1 MLARTLGPLLV
12 RDARYYPVITLT
24 GPRQSGKTTLART
37 TFPDFDYVNLEDT
50 EPRRFARDDPHG
62 FLSRYRPPVII
73 DEVQRV
79 PDILSAIQVAVDHP
93 DHAGTYVLTG
103 SQNLLLMDRIS
114 QTLAGRTGI
123 LHLLPLSRAELESQP
138 HAAPGQPGALFS
150 NRATQLDLWS
160 TVRTGFYPR
169 IHDRAI
175 PPEIWLPDYVQ
186 TYLARDVR
194 ALLNVGDMETF
205 ERFLMLAAGRV
216 GQLLNYSSLANDC
229 GVSVDTARRWISV
242 LVTSF
247 VITLLRPYH
256 RNFNKRLVK
265 SPKLYLIDTGLACH
279 LLGIRSERQLATHHL
294 RGALFE
300 NYVVAEV
307 VKAYRHHRLQPP
319 LYFWRDRTGHEIDLV
334 IEHDGEPYPVEVKSA
349 ETVVS
354 AMTAGLRWWCRHAGI
369 DTDRATL
376 LYAGRDHQRRDGIDV
391 RPWFAI

>member
-1 MLARTLGPLLV
+1 
-12 RDARYYPVITLT
+12 
-24 GPRQSGKTTLART
+24 
-37 TFPDFDYVNLEDT
+37 
-50 EPRRFARDDPHG
+50 
-62 FLSRYRPPVII
+62 
-73 DEVQRV
+73 
-79 PDILSAIQVAVDHP
+79 
-93 DHAGTYVLTG
+93 
-103 SQNLLLMDRIS
+103 MDRIS

-194 ALLNVGDMETF
+194 ALLNVGDLETF
-205 ERFLMLAAGRV
+205 ER
-216 GQLLNYSSLANDC
+216 
-229 GVSVDTARRWISV
+229 
-242 LVTSF
+242 
-247 VITLLRPYH
+247 LLRPYH

-265 SPKLYLIDTGLACH
+265 SPKLYLVDTGLACH

-334 IEHDGEPYPVEVKSA
+334 IEHDGEPHPVEIKSA

-354 AMTAGLRWWCRHAGI
+354 AMTAGLRWWCRHAGV

-376 LYAGRDHQRRDGIDV
+376 LYAGHDHQRRDGIDV